1 MNYTFCFVR
10 TLVFLQLPQRGISI
24 MNTLKTLFAGLL
36 LMAGQAKAQY
46 FYQDVY
52 NTQQTM
58 ATMAAFK
65 ANKVSFQH
73 VKTLDANQQTDND
86 FICIRGM
93 NASYRQMRAV
103 TQSSVSGRS
112 TLTSSFNNAG
122 RLTKTVDSSET
133 AINTITYQYDGAGRL
148 LQIQNSSKGREDKF
162 RMMESRHFV
171 YDTLGHLTGLV
182 IKKEGLDSVY
192 VTVVTDTAGRV
203 TEEAHPGRQRV
214 YYNYDAQG
222 RLTDVLRYHPS
233 RKRMLPD
240 YSFEYDAT
248 GKLAQMTV
256 VNIERGDYMIWK
268 YRYDGKGLPEREDCY
283 GKGNELLGM
292 VRYQYEY
299 FK

>member
-1 MNYTFCFVR
+1 MN
-10 TLVFLQLPQRGISI
+10 I
-24 MNTLKTLFAGLL
+24 LKTLLSVLL
-36 LMAGQAKAQY
+36 LASGSLKAQY

-52 NTQQTM
+52 NTQQTV
-58 ATMAAFK
+58 ATMATFK

-93 NASYRQMRAV
+93 NASFRQMRAV

-112 TLTSSFNNAG
+112 VLTSSFSNSG
-122 RLTKTVDSSET
+122 RLTKTVDSSEN
-133 AINTITYQYDGAGRL
+133 AISTVSYQYDAAGRL
-148 LQIQNSSKGREDKF
+148 SQIQTSSKGREEKF
-162 RMMESRHFV
+162 RMTEDRRFL
-171 YDTLGHLTGLV
+171 YDSLGHLTGLI
-182 IKKEGLDSVY
+182 IKKGGLDSTF
-192 VTVVTDTAGRV
+192 VTVKTDTSGRV

-240 YSFEYDAT
+240 YSFEYDAA
-248 GKLAQMTV
+248 GKVSQMTV
-256 VNIERGDYMIWK
+256 INIERGDYMIWK
-268 YRYDGKGLPEREDCY
+268 YTYDEKGLPQREDCY

-292 VRYQYEY
+292 VRYTYEY
-299 FK
+299 FQ